1 MLDALDCRLACAA
14 LPAAAPGPA
23 ALSTRELSVS
33 AGARP
38 ILRRVHLEVPAR
50 QVTALIGPSGSGK
63 TTLLKCFNRLID
75 LAPGLTVEGEVL
87 LDGRSVFAPGVDPD
101 ELRSRVGILFQ
112 QPVVFPGSVYDN
124 VLFGLKRSGRAHRR
138 EWPERA
144 RAALEEAALWREVAD
159 RLASPAGRLS
169 TGQQQ
174 RLCLA
179 RALALEPE
187 VLLMDE
193 PTSAL
198 DPRSSEAIEEL
209 IARLKRRHTIV
220 LVTHNL
226 GQARRV
232 ADRVACLCL
241 RDGAGELLECA
252 PSVDLF
258 GRPRCREVV
267 EYLGTSL
274 AEEALA
280 LGFAAPARPST
291 EEEVACRR

>member
-1 MLDALDCRLACAA
+1 
-14 LPAAAPGPA
+14 
-23 ALSTRELSVS
+23 
-33 AGARP
+33 
-38 ILRRVHLEVPAR
+38 
-50 QVTALIGPSGSGK
+50 
-63 TTLLKCFNRLID
+63 
-75 LAPGLTVEGEVL
+75 VL
-87 LDGRSVFAPGVDPD
+87 LDGRSIFAPDTDPD
-101 ELRSRVGILFQ
+101 ELRARVGILFQ

-124 VLFGLKRSGRAHRR
+124 VVFGLRRSGRARRR
-138 EWPERA
+138 ELPERA
-144 RAALEEAALWREVAD
+144 RAALAEAALWREVED
-159 RLASPAGRLS
+159 RLGSPAGRLS

-198 DPRSSEAIEEL
+198 DPRSAEAIEEL
-209 IARLKRRHTIV
+209 IGRLKHRHAIV

-232 ADRVACLCL
+232 ADRVACLCVK
-241 RDGAGELLECA
+241 DGAGELLECA

-267 EYLGTSL
+267 EYLCSPL
-274 AEEALA
+274 AEAGLAEGSALPVVSPAPEEAA
-280 LGFAAPARPST
+280 WSP
-291 EEEVACRR
+291 